1 MRRLKHFGCTER
13 FLFSPINSC
22 GFSLPDSRFC
32 GNDEL
37 KIILRSRDWIPA
49 FAGMTAAGC
58 CFLFI
63 NFCNFEFQPS
73 SINHRNVS
81 IVIPAQAGIR
91 FFEFRSFLIHSH
103 HFSLPDSRFCGNDG
117 RGGAVFPIGF
127 KYNQTNP
134 AALVLCLRA
143 RRFRRRRK

>member
-1 MRRLKHFGCTER
+1 MLASRSKNFITSSFCQLKNKISFAQWKLIENYKKISGQVFIRPKMRRLKHFGCTER
-13 FLFSPINSC
+13 FLFFPTNSC

-63 NFCNFEFQPS
+63 NFCNFGFQPS
-73 SINHRNVS
+73 SINYRNVS
-81 IVIPAQAGIR
+81 IVIPAQAGIHPV
-91 FFEFRSFLIHSH
+91 RS
-103 HFSLPDSRFCGNDG
+103 
-117 RGGAVFPIGF
+117 
-127 KYNQTNP
+127 
-134 AALVLCLRA
+134 
-143 RRFRRRRK
+143 